1 MSPKALRSDVV
12 LLIVMLIV
20 LFTGGWIQS
29 QRAEN
34 RHWEYSHL
42 ELSSSQEGEFES
54 RLNQAGGTSWELV
67 AVEREQ
73 SGGTVHFYFKRRR

>member
-1 MSPKALRSDVV
+1 MSLKELRREVG

-34 RHWEYSHL
+34 RQWEYSHL
-42 ELSSSQEGEFES
+42 QLGSSQMQEYES

-73 SGGTVHFYFKRRR
+73 SGGTIHFYFKRRR

>member
-1 MSPKALRSDVV
+1 MSLKELRADVV

-29 QRAEN
+29 QRHEK
-34 RHWEYSHL
+34 WEYSHFAL
-42 ELSSSQEGEFES
+42 GSSQAHEYET
-54 RLNQAGGTSWELV
+54 RLNQAGATSWELV
-67 AVEREQ
+67 AVEREH